1 MLENEDENTHNVL
14 MTLWG
19 VDDGFHQFCHQ
30 YCESANYEVANIA
43 TLEPRSKN
51 NYGESDVEVH
61 RHYQF

>member
-30 YCESANYEVANIA
+30 YCESANREVANIA
-43 TLEPRSKN
+43 TR
-51 NYGESDVEVH
+51 
-61 RHYQF
+61 YQV